1 MAERRLNLGVAGLG
15 RGFMLMLPTLTSDPR
30 LKLIAAADPRAAAR
44 QRFAAEFGART
55 YETVEELCGDAEIE
69 AIYIATPHQ
78 FHAAHAI
85 AAARAGKHM
94 LIEKPMAVTLDECE
108 SIVAAARAA
117 RIHVVIGHS
126 HSFDAPIA
134 EAKRLIDGGAYG
146 RLRLVTAFNFTD
158 FLYRPRRPEELD
170 TAQGGGVIFNQGA
183 HQIDVARLLAGG
195 LAQSVRAVTGRW
207 DAARPTE
214 GAYAAFVTFADG
226 AAATLTYSGYAH
238 FDSDEFCDW
247 IGESG
252 LPKSAAQYGA
262 ARRALRDVSDAA
274 AEAALKM
281 AQTYGGAAASGGAAP
296 GGERLHA
303 HFGVVIASCEKADL
317 RPLPGG
323 IMIYEDAKR
332 HLHKLPP
339 PAVPR
344 AAVIDELYDAAVLG
358 ALPLHSGEWGLA
370 TLELCHAILR
380 SAAEGREIRLARQV
394 ALPAGRTA

>member
-1 MAERRLNLGVAGLG
+1 MVERRLNLGVVGLG
-15 RGFMLMLPTLTSDPR
+15 RGFMLMLPTLVSDPR
-30 LKLIAAADPRAAAR
+30 LKLVAAADPRPEAR
-44 QRFAAEFGART
+44 QRFAAEFDARV
-55 YETVEELCGDAEIE
+55 YETVEDLCGDDEID
-69 AIYIATPHQ
+69 AVYIATPHQ

-85 AAARAGKHM
+85 AAARAGKPM
-94 LIEKPMAVTLDECE
+94 LIEKPMAVTLDECAA
-108 SIVAAARAA
+108 IVAAARAA
-117 RIHVVIGHS
+117 RVHVVIGHS

-134 EAKRLIDGGAYG
+134 ETKRLIDSGAYG
-146 RLRLVTAFNFTD
+146 RLRLITAFNFTD
-158 FLYRPRRPEELD
+158 FMYRPRRPAELD

-183 HQIDVARLLAGG
+183 HQIDVARFLAGG

-214 GAYAAFVTFADG
+214 GAYSAFITFADG

-252 LPKSAAQYGA
+252 QRKTADQHGA
-262 ARRALRDVSDAA
+262 ARRTLRGVTDAD
-274 AEAALKM
+274 AEAALKVE
-281 AQTYGGAAASGGAAP
+281 QSYGSELAGGGGAP

-323 IMIYEDAKR
+323 IMIYGDETR
-332 HLHKLPP
+332 QLHPLPP

-344 AAVIDELYDAAVLG
+344 AEVIDELYDAVMLG
-358 ALPLHSGEWGLA
+358 EPPIHSGEWGMA
-370 TLELCHAILR
+370 TLEACHAILR
-380 SAAEGREIRLARQV
+380 SAAAGREIPLAHQV
-394 ALPAGRTA
+394 TLPAARKR